1 MEIDMNTVINN
12 FILIMILGLMVTSCS
27 EFGGTAAD
35 ELEGTKWNLL
45 TIRKSIPI
53 PDSIITLELE
63 DDEVRGTSG
72 CNTYFGEYKSKG
84 NKISFGVLAATEM
97 ACLNPKGIME
107 QEQEY
112 LSFLSEIVAYS
123 IEGDRLILKKT
134 LQDQLTFEMALDN

>member
-1 MEIDMNTVINN
+1 MNTIRNN
-12 FILIMILGLMVTSCS
+12 FILIMILGLMITSCS
-27 EFGGTAAD
+27 EFSGTVAD

-53 PDSIITLELE
+53 PDSIITIEFE

-72 CNTYFGEYKSKG
+72 CNTYFGEYTSKE

-97 ACLNPKGIME
+97 ACLNPEGIME

>member
-1 MEIDMNTVINN
+1 MNTIRNN
-12 FILIMILGLMVTSCS
+12 FILIMILGLMITSCS
-27 EFGGTAAD
+27 EFSGTVAD

-45 TIRKSIPI
+45 TIRKSILI
-53 PDSIITLELE
+53 PDSIITIEFE

-72 CNTYFGEYKSKG
+72 CNTYFGEYTSKE

-97 ACLNPKGIME
+97 ACLNPEGIMG